1 VKILILKSERLAAD
15 SLLQVAMRVVPDAAI
30 RRESSVSSAQRAI
43 EAVPADVVISGI
55 TASDGDTLEF
65 LAGCVEWSGSAEAH
79 LYRHGHRVGC
89 WREPAEYR
97 RLSLHQRERCR
108 RKLRLGGWPV

>member
-65 LAGCVEWSGSAEAH
+65 LAGCVQRRPRPRTLPYCRG
-79 LYRHGHRVGC
+79 
-89 WREPAEYR
+89 WRSP
-97 RLSLHQRERCR
+97 
-108 RKLRLGGWPV
+108 GWWIL